1 MAVKRVRAL
10 ILVWLC
16 LCLVFA
22 AVPGCAEDGMPAR
35 EGMAYIFQAGS
46 TITGKSA
53 FPRYLSDFQSQWK
66 RLEPK
71 STWSEPEET
80 GILRCVRTSR
90 EGTGVALLYVEET
103 QHVLAVSVYRTFTVE
118 KSRTARTGLM
128 ATARQMTEA
137 VIRLEHED
145 GAAQVR
151 QQRSATNEAL
161 RTLLA
166 PLTDA
171 DSLVEAIF
179 SGLRTEAVL
188 GGHHAVCELVYDPDA
203 MTLTASIVVAPEGPV
218 MQASAEGQVS
228 DTL

>member
-1 MAVKRVRAL
+1 MAVRKVCSMMLAGVL
-10 ILVWLC
+10 LWL
-16 LCLVFA
+16 A
-22 AVPGCAEDGMPAR
+22 AVSALGEGALPTC
-35 EGMAYIFQAGS
+35 EGMAYIFQAGT
-46 TITGKSA
+46 TINGKSA

-71 STWSEPEET
+71 AAWTEPEET
-80 GILRCVRTSR
+80 GILRCIRSDR
-90 EGTGVALLYVEET
+90 EGCGVAILYVEES
-103 QHVLAVSVYRTFTVE
+103 QHVLAVSVYKTFTPD

-137 VIRLEHED
+137 LIRLEHED

-166 PLTDA
+166 PLTDP

-179 SGLRTEAVL
+179 SGLRVEATL
-188 GGHHAVCELVYDPDA
+188 AGHQAVCELNYDTEA
-203 MTLTASIVVAPEGPV
+203 MTLTASIVVAPTGPS
-218 MQASAEGQVS
+218 MQASNAGERPGR
-228 DTL
+228 T